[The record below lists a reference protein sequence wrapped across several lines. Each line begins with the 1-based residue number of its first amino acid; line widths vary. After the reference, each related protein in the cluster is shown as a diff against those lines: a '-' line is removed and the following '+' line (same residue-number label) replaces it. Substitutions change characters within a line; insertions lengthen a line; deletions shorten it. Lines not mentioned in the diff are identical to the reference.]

1 LINSHKAV
9 TNNLK
14 NNLKRKLQ
22 NGDLCLGTWLTI
34 GNPDIV
40 DMLKN
45 LEFDWFVFDTEHS
58 YLSYE
63 TAKTM
68 MQALG
73 EESRATPIVR
83 VGISDQLLVKK
94 ALDIGAHGI
103 LVPLVNSGKDAENVV
118 KYAMYPPRGIRGAGA
133 ARAQAYGIKMA
144 EYLRNANDEILI
156 AVQIETTQA
165 LANMDEI
172 ISTKGVDIAFVGPTD
187 LTMSL
192 GFIDDRWNPK
202 VVESMTKVVKSCQ
215 DHGKSPGIMA
225 VSVEE
230 ARKWIDLGFKFVSL
244 ASDAKLLVSG
254 AKSFLKR

>member
-1 LINSHKAV
+1 MRGGILVS
-9 TNNLK
+9 LK

-22 NGDLCLGTWLTI
+22 SGDLCLGTWLTI

-40 DMLKN
+40 DILKN

-58 YLSYE
+58 YFSFE

-83 VGISDQLLVKK
+83 VGINDQLLIKK
-94 ALDIGAHGI
+94 ALDIGAHGV
-103 LVPLVNSGKDAENVV
+103 LVPLVNSGKDAETAVR
-118 KYAMYPPRGIRGAGA
+118 YAMYSPRGIRGAGA
-133 ARAQAYGIKMA
+133 ARAQAYGLKMA
-144 EYLRNANDEILI
+144 EYLRNANDEILV
-156 AVQIETTQA
+156 AVQIETSEA
-165 LANMDEI
+165 INNMEEI

-192 GFIDDRWNPK
+192 GFVDDRWTPK
-202 VVESMTKVVKSCQ
+202 VVDAMSRVVKACQ
-215 DHGKSPGIMA
+215 DYGKYPGIMA

-244 ASDAKLLVSG
+244 ASDTKLLISG
-254 AKSFLKR
+254 AKTFLKK